1 MSRSIPAALQ
11 SHLDTRVTT
20 YTYLL
25 KIMPVGGAAF
35 GLARLDQDVTYLT
48 VTYKAARGFNESA
61 SAANEGQG
69 VDNAE
74 AEILIADSSALG
86 ITVAQI
92 NSGYLDDAGWIM
104 YLVNYADLTQG
115 HAVIGSGRVGEIR
128 SMDGLLGAVE
138 LRSWS
143 QLAKQKSVL
152 WPTSITCLATF
163 GDSTT
168 GCGAALT
175 WSATQTVTSLGT
187 ETDRQFTASGLS
199 GATSFYDHGLVQ
211 WLTGNNAGKSIEVEL
226 FTTGG
231 IVGLAHPAPFAVQV
245 GDTFKIRQDCA
256 KTFAACKVY
265 GQALNFRG
273 LPHLPVADG
282 DSLQTPG
289 NVR

>member
-1 MSRSIPAALQ
+1 MSRTIAIGLQ

-25 KIMPVGGAAF
+25 KIMPVDGAAF
-35 GLARLDQDVTYLT
+35 GLARLDENRTYLG
-48 VTYKAARGFNESA
+48 VTYKAARGFNES
-61 SAANEGQG
+61 SSVANEGQG

-74 AEILIADSSALG
+74 AEILIADTSALG
-86 ITVAQI
+86 ITVDQI

-104 YLVNYADLTQG
+104 YLVNYSDLAQG
-115 HAVIGSGRVGEIR
+115 HAIIGSGRVGEIR

-152 WPTSITCLATF
+152 WPTSLTCLATF
-163 GDSTT
+163 GDATT
-168 GCGAALT
+168 GCGASLT
-175 WSATQTVTSLGT
+175 WSATQTVTSIGA
-187 ETDRQFTASGLS
+187 ETDRQFTASGLA
-199 GATSFYDHGLVQ
+199 GATGLYDGGLVE
-211 WLTGNNAGKSIEVEL
+211 WLTGDNAGKSIEVEL

-231 IVGLAHPAPFAVQV
+231 IVGLAHPAPFAIQS

-256 KTFAACKVY
+256 KTFDACKAY
-265 GQALNFRG
+265 GQTLNFRG

-282 DSLQTPG
+282 DGLQTPG
-289 NVR
+289 NLL